1 MSRAVAT
8 AIKDRA
14 LVRER
19 REQLVAAAM
28 AVFVKKGYHL
38 ATVRDIGREAGL
50 TQGTIYNYVRSKGD
64 ILYLVCDEV
73 VTAYQAAVRDA
84 MHGIDDPVARLRA
97 ALRAIAEV
105 MVARQE
111 QILLLYHESHS
122 LDGKAVRAILA
133 RVEEFIRSFEA
144 MLRVLERRHPLP
156 LRDRRLAANII
167 TFLPT
172 IAALRRW
179 DLDRHVAR
187 EDIVEGLVEFMLRGL
202 GLDPET
208 APSPN
213 TSRGGRRHAPRPAF
227 QRGTPGQ
234 RQEERS

>member
-1 MSRAVAT
+1 MGRPVAT

-19 REQLVAAAM
+19 REQLVAAAT
-28 AVFVKKGYHL
+28 AVFVRKGYHL

-50 TQGTIYNYVRSKGD
+50 TQGTIYNYVGSKGD

-84 MHGIDDPVARLRA
+84 MQGIADPVARLRA
-97 ALRAIAEV
+97 ALRAIAEA
-105 MVARQE
+105 MAERQE

-122 LDGKAVRAILA
+122 LDSRAVRAILA
-133 RVEEFIRSFEA
+133 RVEEFIRSFEE
-144 MLRVLERRHPLP
+144 MLRELRRQRPLP
-156 LRDRRLAANII
+156 VGDLRLAANII

-179 DLDRHVAR
+179 DLDRHVTR
-187 EDIVEGLVEFMLRGL
+187 EAIVGGMVDFMLRGL
-202 GLDPET
+202 GLDAARAT
-208 APSPN
+208 G
-213 TSRGGRRHAPRPAF
+213 GGRRHARRPALHP
-227 QRGTPGQ
+227 GTTRH
-234 RQEERS
+234 RQEERQ